1 MPGLDL
7 VSCVIPVYNAERF
20 IDETVRSVLAQ
31 SHSRIEIIA
40 VDDGSA
46 DRSGERLAAYSP
58 RVRVIRQRNLGEAAA
73 RNAGVR
79 AATGTFVAFLDAD
92 DLWEQDKITRQLSHI
107 RESPE
112 IDLSFTRFRNF
123 WAAGMED
130 EARQFEA
137 HALAQPL
144 AAWSIG
150 TLLTRRDSF
159 EKFGPF
165 DEGLRQLPNMTW
177 FVHAARQGARID
189 VLPEVLMRR
198 RLHANNA
205 SRANAPVNAD
215 EWLPMVKAWR
225 DFRRSG
231 ARSRS

>member
-1 MPGLDL
+1 MPDLDL
-7 VSCVIPVYNAERF
+7 VSCVIPVHNGERF
-20 IDETVRSVLAQ
+20 VDETVGSVLAQ
-31 SHSRIEIIA
+31 SHSRIEIVAI
-40 VDDGSA
+40 DDGST
-46 DRSGERLAAYSP
+46 DRSAERLAAYGD
-58 RVRVIRQRNLGEAAA
+58 RIRLIRQANRGEAAA

-79 AATGTFVAFLDAD
+79 ASTGPFVAFLDAD
-92 DLWEQDKITRQLSHI
+92 DLWEPDKIARQL
-107 RESPE
+107 RRMRDTPA

-123 WAAGMED
+123 WGGEMEE
-130 EARQFEA
+130 EARRFEA

-159 EKFGPF
+159 ERFGPF

-189 VLPEVLMRR
+189 MLPQVLMRR
-198 RLHANNA
+198 RLHAGNA
-205 SRANAPVNAD
+205 SRAHARVSVD
-215 EWLPMVKAWR
+215 ELLPMVKAWR

-231 ARSRS
+231 AR